1 VALRNHVNPPLVALD
16 VGDGGVGSADLGTGA
31 PAMTVELG
39 RSARSLWS
47 LLDDA
52 VFLNHGSYGACPLVV
67 QREQDRI
74 RGEMELQPDEFIFSN
89 IVPKEVPTPLRA
101 IAGQVGEFVGVAG
114 DKVALVENATVGVQ
128 SILNSSALNPGD
140 EVLITDHQYNAVRL
154 AVEARC
160 REAGAI
166 PRIVHIPLPAT
177 ADEVRGRI
185 REAANPRVKLA
196 IIDHIT
202 SATALTF
209 PIADIIADLH
219 ERWVRVLVDGAHAI
233 GQVPLDIAALDADW
247 YVTNMHKWLFAPK
260 GSALLYA
267 SDRTGGMTR
276 PPITSHYIEMGFPRS
291 FDYLGTRDYSAWL
304 ALPAAIRFFEQ
315 LGREP
320 LWRHNARLVAVASEQ
335 LIGLGAQP
343 TGPLEMCAAMRAF
356 ILPQRREA
364 RAEDALGLKRS
375 LWEGGRIQVNSAV
388 LAGSLII
395 RISAQAYV
403 DEKDLLALSAHLERR
418 GWPGRG

>member
-1 VALRNHVNPPLVALD
+1 MD
-16 VGDGGVGSADLGTGA
+16 V
-31 PAMTVELG
+31 EFG

-47 LLDDA
+47 LREDA
-52 VFLNHGSYGACPLVV
+52 IFLNHGSYGACPRVV
-67 QREQDRI
+67 QSEQDHI
-74 RGEMELQPDEFIFSN
+74 RGEMEHQPDEFIYAN
-89 IVPKEVPTPLRA
+89 IVPKGAPTPLRA
-101 IAGQVGEFVGVAG
+101 IAGKVGEFVGVIG
-114 DKVALVENATVGVQ
+114 EKVALVENATVGVQ
-128 SILNSSALNPGD
+128 SVLNSFALKEGD

-160 REAGAI
+160 REAGAV
-166 PRIVHIPLPAT
+166 PRIAPISLPAT

-185 REAANPRVKLA
+185 REATNPRVKLA

-209 PIADIIADLH
+209 PIAGIIADLH
-219 ERWVRVLVDGAHAI
+219 ERGVRVLVDGAHAI
-233 GQVPLDIAALDADW
+233 GQIPLNIAELDADW

-260 GSALLYA
+260 GSAMLYA
-267 SDRTGGMTR
+267 SDRTQAMTR
-276 PPITSHYIEMGFPRS
+276 PPIIGHFIEMGFPRS

-304 ALPAAIRFFEQ
+304 ALPAAIRFFDQ

-335 LIGLGAQP
+335 LIALGAQP
-343 TGPLEMCAAMRAF
+343 TGPLDMCAAMRAF
-356 ILPQRREA
+356 ILPQNRDV
-364 RAEDALGLKRS
+364 RAEDALDLKSS
-375 LWEGGRIQVNSAV
+375 LWKEGRIQVNSAV
-388 LAGSLII
+388 LAGSLIV

-403 DEKDLLALSAHLERR
+403 DDADLMALSAHLERR